1 MRLVLEVDILGMR
14 LKKLEILGFKSF
26 AHKTALEFPVNISA
40 IVGPNGSGKSN
51 VADSVRW
58 VLGEQS
64 FKNLRSKSGVDL
76 IWAGSAVK
84 SAQGKASV
92 SLYFD
97 NHDGFF
103 PIDFEEVIIGRK
115 VYRDGANEYYLND
128 SQVRLKDI
136 AELLAR
142 SKLGLRGHSI
152 VNQGSADEI
161 LKADPLER
169 RGILEEALGLREFQ
183 LKKSEAEAKLLE
195 TSVNLEQTAS
205 LINEIFSHLRS
216 LKRQVEKFKKREFLI
231 NDLNNLENEFFKIKI
246 QEILAERSENQKAR
260 EEINAEIA
268 KTKEN
273 FEVKQKIFEEQLAKI
288 SQTGKENGQLE
299 IDLEKL
305 NAEQYNIMRELGR
318 VEGLIESAKKHNVK
332 NVKTLEMVLAIKI
345 KYWAKR
351 LNAVS
356 ELVDVNAI
364 KKAVKDLAGEIEII
378 SNYFE
383 RNEISKIL
391 SLVDLADLEEESGS
405 PYEKDKEDLKIKL
418 AKLENQIKQAK
429 ETVLKIRLEETKWR
443 DKYLDFQKEL
453 EKARREYI
461 SAQEVTQKFDLE
473 EEKIKLREA
482 DIKSEMWSSGKN
494 YEEFI
499 ANFAAIESIVLKTEF
514 PTLTELENKIIKL
527 RREIA
532 DIGSIDEETRREYE
546 ETNKRHEFLT
556 TESTDLN
563 HAVDS
568 LKNLIRDLADR
579 INNDFKTG
587 LIKINEEF
595 NHYFRLMFGGG
606 SASLKTGLPAEALA
620 EAGVSIN
627 VSVPKKRVK
636 DLSLLS
642 GGERSL
648 VSIAL
653 LFAIVSA
660 SRPPFLILDEIDAA
674 LDEDNAV
681 RFARVLK
688 DLAEKTQFVLITH
701 NRATMEIANVL
712 YGVTMGDDGVS
723 KLFSLKLEDAV
734 V

>member
-1 MRLVLEVDILGMR
+1 MR

-246 QEILAERSENQKAR
+246 QEILAERSKNQKAR
-260 EEINAEIA
+260 EEINAKIA
-268 KTKEN
+268 KAKEN
-273 FEVKQKIFEEQLAKI
+273 FEAKQELFEGQLAKI
-288 SQTGKENGQLE
+288 SQTGKESSQLE
-299 IDLEKL
+299 IDSEKL
-305 NAEQYNIMRELGR
+305 NVEQYNIMRELGR
-318 VEGLIESAKKHNVK
+318 IEGLIESAKKHNVK
-332 NVKTLEMVLAIKI
+332 NVKTLEAVLAIKI

-351 LNAVS
+351 LNAAS
-356 ELVDVNAI
+356 ELADTNTI
-364 KKAVKDLAGEIEII
+364 KKAVKGLAGEIETI

-391 SLVDLADLEEESGS
+391 SLVDLPDLEEENRS

-418 AKLENQIKQAK
+418 AKLEDQIKQAK

-453 EKARREYI
+453 EMARREYI
-461 SAQEVTQKFDLE
+461 SVQEVMQKFDLE

-494 YEEFI
+494 YEEFYKT
-499 ANFAAIESIVLKTEF
+499 SIMLETEL
-514 PTLTELENKIIKL
+514 PTLPTFLTGLENKIIKL

-563 HAVDS
+563 HAIES
-568 LKNLIRDLADR
+568 LKDLIGDLADR

-587 LIKINEEF
+587 LTKINEEF

-606 SASLKTGLPAEALA
+606 SSRLTLNVSENEPS
-620 EAGVSIN
+620 GVSIN
-627 VSVPKKRVK
+627 VNVPQKRVK
-636 DLSLLS
+636 DLNLLS

-681 RFARVLK
+681 RFAKVLK
-688 DLAEKTQFVLITH
+688 DLAEKTQFILITH

-723 KLFSLKLEDAV
+723 KLFSLKLEDAAV
-734 V
+734 

>member
-1 MRLVLEVDILGMR
+1 MR
-14 LKKLEILGFKSF
+14 LKKLEISGFKSF
-26 AHKTALEFPVNISA
+26 AHKTTLEFPVNISA

-51 VADSVRW
+51 VVDSVRW

-84 SAQGKASV
+84 SAQGKAGV

-97 NHDGFF
+97 NNDGFF

-115 VYRDGANEYYLND
+115 VYRDGANEYYLNN

-152 VNQGSADEI
+152 VNQGSTDEI

-364 KKAVKDLAGEIEII
+364 KKAVKDLAGEIETI

-482 DIKSEMWSSGKN
+482 DIKSEMWSSGKK

-606 SASLKTGLPAEALA
+606 SASLKMGLPAEALA

-674 LDEDNAV
+674 LDENNAV
-681 RFARVLK
+681 RFAKVLK
-688 DLAEKTQFVLITH
+688 DLAEKTQFILITH

>member
-1 MRLVLEVDILGMR
+1 MR

-26 AHKTALEFPVNISA
+26 AHKTTLEFPVNISA

-51 VADSVRW
+51 VVDSVRW

-84 SAQGKASV
+84 SAQGKAGV

-97 NHDGFF
+97 NNDGFF

-115 VYRDGANEYYLND
+115 VYRDGANEYYLNN

-152 VNQGSADEI
+152 VNQGSTDEI

-364 KKAVKDLAGEIEII
+364 KKAVKDLAGEIETI

-482 DIKSEMWSSGKN
+482 DIKSEMWSSGKK

-674 LDEDNAV
+674 LDENNAV
-681 RFARVLK
+681 RFAKVLK
-688 DLAEKTQFVLITH
+688 DLAEKTQFILITH

>member
-1 MRLVLEVDILGMR
+1 MR
-14 LKKLEILGFKSF
+14 LKKLEISGFKSF
-26 AHKTALEFPVNISA
+26 AHKTTLEFPVNISA

-51 VADSVRW
+51 VVDSVRW

-84 SAQGKASV
+84 SAQGKAGV

-97 NHDGFF
+97 NNDGFF

-115 VYRDGANEYYLND
+115 VYRDGANEYYLNN

-152 VNQGSADEI
+152 VNQGSTDEI

-364 KKAVKDLAGEIEII
+364 KKAVKDLAGEIETI

-482 DIKSEMWSSGKN
+482 DIKSEMWSSGKK

-674 LDEDNAV
+674 LDENNAV
-681 RFARVLK
+681 RFAKVLK
-688 DLAEKTQFVLITH
+688 DLAEKTQFILITH

>member
-1 MRLVLEVDILGMR
+1 MR

-246 QEILAERSENQKAR
+246 QEILAERSKNQKAR
-260 EEINAEIA
+260 EEINAKIA
-268 KTKEN
+268 KAKEN
-273 FEVKQKIFEEQLAKI
+273 FEAKQELFEGQLAKI
-288 SQTGKENGQLE
+288 SQTGKESNQLE
-299 IDLEKL
+299 IDSEKL
-305 NAEQYNIMRELGR
+305 NVEQYNIMRELGR
-318 VEGLIESAKKHNVK
+318 IEGLIESAKKHNVK
-332 NVKTLEMVLAIKI
+332 NVKTLEAVLAIKI

-351 LNAVS
+351 LNAAS
-356 ELVDVNAI
+356 ELADTNTI
-364 KKAVKDLAGEIEII
+364 KKAVKGLAGEIETI

-391 SLVDLADLEEESGS
+391 SLVDLPDLEEENRS

-418 AKLENQIKQAK
+418 AKLEDQIKQAK

-453 EKARREYI
+453 EMARREYI
-461 SAQEVTQKFDLE
+461 SVQEVMQKFDLE

-494 YEEFI
+494 YEEFYKT
-499 ANFAAIESIVLKTEF
+499 SIMLETEL
-514 PTLTELENKIIKL
+514 PTLPTFLTGLENKIIKL

-563 HAVDS
+563 HAIES
-568 LKNLIRDLADR
+568 LKDLIGDLADR

-587 LIKINEEF
+587 LTKINEEF

-606 SASLKTGLPAEALA
+606 SSRLTLNVSENEPS
-620 EAGVSIN
+620 GVSIN
-627 VSVPKKRVK
+627 VNVPQKRVK
-636 DLSLLS
+636 DLNLLS

-681 RFARVLK
+681 RFAKVLK
-688 DLAEKTQFVLITH
+688 DLAEKTQFILITH

-723 KLFSLKLEDAV
+723 KLFSLKLEDAAV
-734 V
+734 

>member
-1 MRLVLEVDILGMR
+1 MR

-246 QEILAERSENQKAR
+246 QEILAERSKNQKAR
-260 EEINAEIA
+260 EEINAKIA
-268 KTKEN
+268 KAKEN
-273 FEVKQKIFEEQLAKI
+273 FEAKQELFEGQLAKI
-288 SQTGKENGQLE
+288 SQTGKESNQLE
-299 IDLEKL
+299 IDSEKL
-305 NAEQYNIMRELGR
+305 NVEQYNIMRELGR

-364 KKAVKDLAGEIEII
+364 KKAVKDLAGEIETI

-482 DIKSEMWSSGKN
+482 DIKSEMWSSGKK

>member
-1 MRLVLEVDILGMR
+1 MR
-14 LKKLEILGFKSF
+14 LKKLEISGFKSF
-26 AHKTALEFPVNISA
+26 AHKTTLEFPVNISA

-51 VADSVRW
+51 VVDSVRW

-84 SAQGKASV
+84 SAQGKAGV

-97 NHDGFF
+97 NNDGFF

-115 VYRDGANEYYLND
+115 VYRDGANEYYLNN

-152 VNQGSADEI
+152 VNQGSTDEI

-482 DIKSEMWSSGKN
+482 DIKSEMWSSGKK

-674 LDEDNAV
+674 LDENNAV
-681 RFARVLK
+681 RFAKVLK
-688 DLAEKTQFVLITH
+688 DLAEKTQFILITH

>member
-1 MRLVLEVDILGMR
+1 MR

-26 AHKTALEFPVNISA
+26 AHKTTLEFPVNISA

-51 VADSVRW
+51 VVDSVRW

-84 SAQGKASV
+84 SAQGKAGV

-97 NHDGFF
+97 NNDGFF

-115 VYRDGANEYYLND
+115 VYRDGANEYYLNN

-152 VNQGSADEI
+152 VNQGSTDEI

-482 DIKSEMWSSGKN
+482 DIKSEMWSSGKK

-674 LDEDNAV
+674 LDENNAV
-681 RFARVLK
+681 RFAKVLK
-688 DLAEKTQFVLITH
+688 DLAEKTQFILITH